1 MILYHPIK
9 DIYHTQYRIISIL
22 LYTGQVSKEKL
33 RLLDFYYNFPHFISE
48 IQPWPSDIKEY
59 KIKRGLV
66 KEPFEK
72 IANKKRVFFQM
83 NDIFNSAL
91 AILVAKNL
99 VEISGR
105 GKNISIKK
113 DKIPDQLM
121 HEIDEDPFVK
131 SPIFNTIV
139 SGLTKTKWSG
149 QNGLKKRSGL
159 LEFKYDE

>member
-22 LYTGQVSKEKL
+22 LYTDQVYKEKL
-33 RLLDFYYNFPHFISE
+33 RLLDFYYNFPHFICE

-59 KIKRGLV
+59 KIKKGLV
-66 KEPFEK
+66 TEPFEK
-72 IANKKRVFFQM
+72 IANKKRIFFQM
-83 NDIFNSAL
+83 SDVFNTAL

-99 VEISGR
+99 VDISGENR
-105 GKNISIKK
+105 NISIKR
-113 DKIPDQLM
+113 DNIPERLM
-121 HEIDEDPFVK
+121 KEIDEDLFVK
-131 SPIFNTIV
+131 SPIFKTIV
-139 SGLTKTKWSG
+139 SGLAKTKWRG